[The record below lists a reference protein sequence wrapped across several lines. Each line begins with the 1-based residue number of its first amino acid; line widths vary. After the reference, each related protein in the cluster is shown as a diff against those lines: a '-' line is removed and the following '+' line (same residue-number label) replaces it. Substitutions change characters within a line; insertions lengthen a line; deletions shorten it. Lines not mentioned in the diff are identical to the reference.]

1 MNKARVIIFQTQ
13 RSYMDH
19 GRNLQSTNAYVRM
32 TKVLPLLPQDVT
44 PGKPLPDP
52 PLPQA
57 WRNYC
62 AIS

>member
-57 WRNYC
+57 
-62 AIS
+62 